1 MKKTFAVLT
10 LITVLASCKKEDQQ
24 ALPQASEKPTYF
36 RVEAVNPDGEIIYSD
51 IKVVK

>member
-10 LITVLASCKKEDQQ
+10 LITVLASCKKDDQQ
-24 ALPQASEKPTYF
+24 TLPQASEPTYF
-36 RVEAVNPDGEIIYSD
+36 RVEAVSPDGEVIYSD